1 MAKDSWR
8 TKKPGSKKKA
18 AKKVPT
24 KKKIVKKAPAKKK
37 VAKKLPAKK
46 KVAKKLPAKKKV
58 AKKAPAKKKALT
70 HAEWKDSYIASS
82 SAHEKMLRKAIQSIK
97 DNWHN
102 DPDVKLLRVIHG
114 DEPRIFEDSK
124 MKKLRRYLNFK
135 RIYLSIQIN
144 ALKAVLDNAES
155 ENDMLEELDFSEAMR
170 PYATYSIKCDKV
182 VDRFL
187 APIDSWFNKNTPG

>member
-24 KKKIVKKAPAKKK
+24 KKKIVKKA
-37 VAKKLPAKK
+37 PAKK

-170 PYATYSIKCDKV
+170 PYTTYSIKCDKV